1 MNFDK
6 IDKETELKPV
16 KETLG
21 ETIDVKKIIEDAL
34 KEKSKKKESRMKYFS
49 KRIDVKWDTVKTN
62 KELYN
67 SLSKLV
73 DSIDKSEADA
83 TAELIGQNS
92 ALMKQLQNAKAVT
105 GERENLAALI
115 AKNAGID
122 DENEK
127 KRIAAALADI
137 SQKYDGT
144 YHLG

>member
-1 MNFDK
+1 MNFSE

-16 KETLG
+16 KESLG
-21 ETIDVKKIIEDAL
+21 EAIDVKKIIEDAL

-49 KRIDVKWDTVKTN
+49 KKIDVKWDTVKTN
-62 KELYN
+62 KELYS

-73 DSIDKSEADA
+73 DSIDKSEADS

-115 AKNAGID
+115 AKNAGIE

-127 KRIAAALADI
+127 KRIASTLANI

>member
-127 KRIAAALADI
+127 KRIAATLADI